1 MNKSQSISE
10 ITKALIMFHSKVEN
24 LKKDAINPFFKS
36 AYCTLDN
43 IINTIEAPLNASG
56 LTFAQFPSGN
66 NGLTTILLHE
76 SGEWMESEYF
86 MQPVKNDPQG
96 TGSVITYARR
106 YALAAILGL
115 SVDVDDDANAA
126 THGGKTPE
134 QAEENNKPWLNKGTK
149 EYAGAI
155 KKLQTAT
162 TTIEKIE
169 KVFKLSKTIRQEL
182 LAAKNGVQQ
191 HAN

>member
-1 MNKSQSISE
+1 MNKSESITE
-10 ITKALIMFHSKVEN
+10 IAKALIVFHSKVDN
-24 LKKDAINPFFKS
+24 IVKNAINPFFRS
-36 AYCTLDN
+36 TYCTLDN

-56 LTFAQFPSGN
+56 LTFAQFPSGT
-66 NGLTTILLHE
+66 NGLTTILMHE
-76 SGEWMESEYF
+76 SGEWIESEYF

-96 TGSVITYARR
+96 SGSVITYQRR

-115 SVDVDDDANAA
+115 SVDIDDDANAA

-134 QAEENNKPWLNKGTK
+134 QAAENNKPWLNKGSK
-149 EYAGAI
+149 EYEGAI
-155 KKLQTAT
+155 KKLQSST

-169 KVFKLSKTIRQEL
+169 SVFKLSKVIKQDL
-182 LAAKNGVQQ
+182 MAAKNGVA